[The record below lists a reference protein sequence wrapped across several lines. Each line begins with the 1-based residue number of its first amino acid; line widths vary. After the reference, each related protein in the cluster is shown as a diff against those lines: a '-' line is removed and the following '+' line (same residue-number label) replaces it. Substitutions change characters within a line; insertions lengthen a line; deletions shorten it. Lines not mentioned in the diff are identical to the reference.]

1 MNNQKVEINNAQLS
15 LLPSDILEQV
25 SSTKI
30 KTQLQAGTL
39 QALKLLAAMETNR
52 EFLALLLEL
61 GEFRADHLRYLMG
74 PLVFHRTPWAET
86 VPDWLK
92 TACIQ
97 DRFET
102 IIDEYERNEVGE
114 QATATEILAYMMPA
128 TYVAPIP
135 HSYFSV
141 YAWCFDQVVT
151 KHNKLPSG
159 VSSGYSFLDMR
170 PVDFDSI
177 KYDYS
182 DIARSIRRSV
192 VRHATQAG
200 WGKRAVR
207 TPSQSVNCQAPPN
220 KAKSPPSTP
229 TPNQPSE
236 VQLKLF

>member
-25 SSTKI
+25 SSTKTE
-30 KTQLQAGTL
+30 TQLQSGTL

-102 IIDEYERNEVGE
+102 IIDEYERFG
-114 QATATEILAYMMPA
+114 
-128 TYVAPIP
+128 
-135 HSYFSV
+135 
-141 YAWCFDQVVT
+141 
-151 KHNKLPSG
+151 SG
-159 VSSGYSFLDMR
+159 RTGNCNGNLNLYDACDLRRTHTLFVLCCLCLVLRSGR
-170 PVDFDSI
+170 
-177 KYDYS
+177 
-182 DIARSIRRSV
+182 
-192 VRHATQAG
+192 
-200 WGKRAVR
+200 
-207 TPSQSVNCQAPPN
+207 N
-220 KAKSPPSTP
+220 
-229 TPNQPSE
+229 
-236 VQLKLF
+236 